1 MDVYRAKRKDKLTIN
16 PFINNQIFYTMKL
29 YEFLHHAKELK
40 KANNVSA
47 IFYVWFIDETKKAKP
62 SHICTTPVESE
73 IADNL
78 LPCEVRWDIKNAA
91 DTNPFFGLEGDDAFT
106 NEDGDFM
113 MVYIDGIAPKLLS
126 LEEKAELKAKEK
138 EEKKAKKEAEREAKR
153 KAREAERE
161 AKKAEK
167 KAKAEADKEV
177 AKLKAQKEPKKS
189 QKAGGGKKPENSPNP
204 TGMGDNTPKGAKAR
218 KKAQKRAKKA

>member
-1 MDVYRAKRKDKLTIN
+1 
-16 PFINNQIFYTMKL
+16 MKL

-40 KANNVSA
+40 KANNASA

-91 DTNPFFGLEGDDAFT
+91 STNPFFGLEGEDAFT
-106 NEDGDFM
+106 SEDGDFI
-113 MVYIDGIAPKLLS
+113 MVYIDGVAQKLLS

-138 EEKKAKKEAEREAKR
+138 EEKRAKKEAEKEEKR
-153 KAREAERE
+153 KERE
-161 AKKAEK
+161 AKKKAKAEEKAAREAEK

-177 AKLKAQKEPKKS
+177 AKIKAKNAP
-189 QKAGGGKKPENSPNP
+189 KAGGGKKPENSPNS